1 MISGFG
7 VASRRI
13 RRLSQANRL
22 PARQELFPMHPAKP
36 IPRGCTSADPRR
48 KAKEHGV
55 RGMKFVRSAA
65 KALRIAALSLL
76 FALASAPFVSAQSPP
91 TTEPHN
97 WQLGFQQA
105 ATPVKE
111 RIASFH
117 DELLIIITLIT
128 IFVMGLLAYV
138 IVRFNARANPVPTRT
153 THNTLIEVIWTV
165 VPVLILVIIAI
176 PSFKLM
182 YYMDRTAKA
191 DMTIKVTGHQWY
203 WSYEYPDAGEVGFDS
218 NIIPVDQLK
227 QGQKRLLDVDNR
239 LIVPVDTTVRV
250 LIIGSDVM
258 HSWFVPSF
266 GVQMYAVVGRS
277 NESWFNVEKEG
288 VYYGQCNQIC
298 GVNHAFMPIVVEA
311 VSKQA
316 FAKWIDEKK
325 KQARNDNAASVRL
338 AGAAPVAAPA
348 Q

>member
-1 MISGFG
+1 M
-7 VASRRI
+7 
-13 RRLSQANRL
+13 
-22 PARQELFPMHPAKP
+22 K
-36 IPRGCTSADPRR
+36 SA
-48 KAKEHGV
+48 
-55 RGMKFVRSAA
+55 RSAA
-65 KALRIAALSLL
+65 KALRIVALSLL
-76 FALASAPFVSAQSPP
+76 FALAAAPFAFAQSPP

-128 IFVMGLLAYV
+128 IFVMALLAYV
-138 IVRFNARANPVPTRT
+138 IVRFNAHANPVPTRT
-153 THNTLIEVIWTV
+153 THNTLIEVVWTV

-218 NIIPVDQLK
+218 NIIPIDQLK
-227 QGQKRLLDVDNR
+227 PGQKRLLDVDNR

-316 FAKWIDEKK
+316 FAKWVDEKK
-325 KQARNDNAASVRL
+325 KQARDDNAASVRL
-338 AGAAPVAAPA
+338 AGAAPAAAPA